1 MKPPENK
8 SGDHVA
14 AVAAL
19 CVEHRAKTETPD
31 ALADLSSWLRSRWLR
46 HYVMFSALGSET
58 DREQMV
64 MLGAF
69 IDALKEVRSWR

>member
-1 MKPPENK
+1 MKPPNK

-14 AVAAL
+14 AAAAL
-19 CVEHRAKTETPD
+19 CVSSQTKPD
-31 ALADLSSWLRSRWLR
+31 ALADLSIWLRSRWLR

-64 MLGAF
+64 RLGTF
-69 IDALKEVRSWR
+69 ITAIKEVQTWQR